1 MKSFLAVLAGLVFT
15 VLVSTGLDAVMH
27 STGVF
32 PESALDKVP
41 EMTTGQ
47 WLIAASYR
55 LVAAIG
61 GGWITARL
69 APSRPMF
76 LALVLGG
83 VGTVLALLGFIGAL
97 VASPKLGPLW
107 YPALLVVTAVPCTWL
122 GGKLGLKDSTPA
134 AAAVS

>member
-15 VLVSTGLDAVMH
+15 VVVSMGLDWAMH
-27 STGVF
+27 TTGVF
-32 PESALDKVP
+32 PESGLEKVP

-47 WLIAASYR
+47 WLIATSYR

-61 GGWITARL
+61 GGWLTARL
-69 APSRPMF
+69 APARPMF

-83 VGTVLALLGFIGAL
+83 IGTFLALLGFVATF

-107 YPALLVVTAVPCTWL
+107 YPALLVVTALPCTWL
-122 GGKLGLKDSTPA
+122 GGKLDQRAVMPA
-134 AAAVS
+134 PV